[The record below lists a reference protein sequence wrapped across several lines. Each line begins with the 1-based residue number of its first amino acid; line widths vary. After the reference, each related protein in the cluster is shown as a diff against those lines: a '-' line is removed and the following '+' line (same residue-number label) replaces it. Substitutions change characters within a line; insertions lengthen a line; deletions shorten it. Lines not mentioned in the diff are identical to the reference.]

1 MLGFETRAL
10 SRALLRERGYPRPTE
25 RHNRGMPEIT
35 AASVEKTFV
44 DAEGVTIHYHVW
56 KSGAPKAAVMLV
68 HGIGEYA
75 KRYEALAQELVAG
88 GYAVYGIDYRGH
100 GATGVE
106 QWGGDLTKLGR
117 LGTGGVRAAIRGI
130 HTLRSLIAE
139 AHHGTPIVLL
149 GHSMGSLFGQRMLN
163 EPGGADEFDAVV
175 FSGTAYRTLR
185 HMNSGDL
192 AKRHRV
198 PGGTGHEWLSR
209 DPAIADAFRD
219 DPWTFDAKVAKLF
232 GILDGL
238 RLLGRPKKLSR
249 DIPMLILIGSDDPLG
264 GPRSVE
270 LLGEAY
276 RRRGGLTDVTVTVY
290 PEGRH
295 EMFNETN
302 QADVRRDVVAWLD
315 AHVTPA
321 VRRPRP

>member
-1 MLGFETRAL
+1 
-10 SRALLRERGYPRPTE
+10 
-25 RHNRGMPEIT
+25 MPEIT

-56 KSGAPKAAVMLV
+56 KSGAPRAAILLV

-75 KRYEALAQELVAG
+75 QRYEPLAQELVAG

-100 GATGVE
+100 GATGAE
-106 QWGGDLTKLGR
+106 QYAGDLTKLGR
-117 LGTGGVRAAIRGI
+117 PGKGGIRAAIRGI
-130 HTLRSLIAE
+130 HTLRGLMAE
-139 AHHGTPIVLL
+139 AHPGVPIVLF

-163 EPGGADEFDAVV
+163 EPGGSAEFDAVI

-192 AKRHRV
+192 SKRHRV
-198 PGGTGHEWLSR
+198 PGGSGHEWLSR
-209 DPAIADAFRD
+209 DPAVAEKFAD

-232 GILDGL
+232 GIADGL
-238 RLLGRPKKLSR
+238 RLLGRPRRLSH
-249 DIPMLILIGSDDPLG
+249 DIPMLIFIGSDDPLG

-276 RRRGGLTDVTVTVY
+276 RKAGLSDVTVTVY
-290 PEGRH
+290 PDGRH
-295 EMFNETN
+295 EMLNELN
-302 QADVRRDVVAWLD
+302 QADVRTDVVAWLD
-315 AHVTPA
+315 AHFKLA
-321 VRRPRP
+321 